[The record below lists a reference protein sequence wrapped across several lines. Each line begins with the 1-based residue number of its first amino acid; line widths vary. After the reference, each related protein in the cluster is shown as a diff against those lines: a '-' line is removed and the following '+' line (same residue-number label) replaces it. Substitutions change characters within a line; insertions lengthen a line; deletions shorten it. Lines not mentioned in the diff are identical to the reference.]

1 MSAGVTISP
10 KISAAATLG
19 WSLPT
24 LGGLGCWGIMVYG
37 GDQTPAFAWT
47 GLAGLFCAA
56 GVGAIMLT
64 LTTQRLGHR
73 LKGLREAVGTLA
85 GASKKY
91 DAPATSDERD
101 DLEGAPESIRT
112 FVTAVDSAVASIGKG
127 LLSLDE
133 LSEKIR
139 SSSEAL
145 ARNAGSVSTSAQT
158 VSASSLEMRENA
170 QTAATGTSQLES
182 SIREVAR
189 SASRAST
196 VVHHATAVTKEAA
209 ATIARLGKSG
219 EEIGV
224 IMGAI
229 NEITEQTHLLAL
241 NATIEAARAGEA
253 GKGFA
258 VVASEVK
265 ELARQT
271 AESTD
276 DIARRVAA
284 MQENVAGAVAAIE
297 RIERVIGEVSE
308 ASMSIAA
315 AVEEQSAATVEIGRN
330 VSQLADAANLIAIEI
345 DGFTSVASHVADSSH
360 LANGTARSLASI
372 STEIKAAVSRFRPAT

>member
-1 MSAGVTISP
+1 MSTRVTTSP
-10 KISAAATLG
+10 KMTAAATLG

-24 LGGLGCWGIMVYG
+24 IGGLGCWALMVYG
-37 GDQTPAFAWT
+37 ADHMPAFAWS
-47 GLAGLFCAA
+47 GLAGLLCAA
-56 GVGAIMLT
+56 GLGALMLAI
-64 LTTQRLGHR
+64 TTQRLGRR
-73 LKGLREAVGTLA
+73 LERLREAVGALA
-85 GASKKY
+85 GTSKNQ
-91 DAPATSDERD
+91 DGFATSDARD
-101 DLEGAPESIRT
+101 ELDGAPESIKS
-112 FVTAVDSAVASIGKG
+112 FVDAVDGAVASIGKG
-127 LLSLDE
+127 LLSLDD

-139 SSSEAL
+139 STSETL
-145 ARNAGSVSTSAQT
+145 ARNAGSVSNSAQT
-158 VSASSLEMRENA
+158 VSASSVEMRENA

-265 ELARQT
+265 DLARQT

-297 RIERVIGEVSE
+297 RIERVICEVSE
-308 ASMSIAA
+308 ASISIAA

-372 STEIKAAVSRFRPAT
+372 STEIKAAVSRFRPSA